1 MIHRLGDPGALRA
14 ACGDDDLVVW
24 TGQDL
29 RGRARAWALRE
40 AVVAAAPGI
49 ARHDRLAVWGDPD
62 DAAELVR
69 HALAELGPT
78 FRPLGERELMRRV
91 AARLEGVTESGAF
104 SWMSLPGPPR
114 PRPGQAGAPPR
125 DAGPLDAGPLDAGP
139 AGGEATGR
147 SSAVGWPGG
156 EAAGPT
162 SAVGWLDG
170 AAEREIAALLAGDAP
185 SSYAVPGAAGV
196 RRWAGV
202 RVGRELAAV
211 AADAWSAP
219 SVGLLAG
226 VATAARFR
234 GRGLAERVC
243 GWMSSQLVA
252 THGRAA
258 LMVDDVNAAAIKVY
272 ERIGYRRRLVL
283 ACHVAG

>member
-24 TGQDL
+24 TAQDL
-29 RGRARAWALRE
+29 RGRARAWASRQ

-78 FRPLGERELMRRV
+78 YRPLGERELMRRV
-91 AARLEGVTESGAF
+91 AARLEGVRESGAF
-104 SWMSLPGPPR
+104 SWMSLQGPP
-114 PRPGQAGAPPR
+114 AGAS
-125 DAGPLDAGPLDAGP
+125 PLHAAP
-139 AGGEATGR
+139 
-147 SSAVGWPGG
+147 PGG
-156 EAAGPT
+156 AAAGPPPV
-162 SAVGWLDG
+162 VGWLDG
-170 AAEREIAALLAGDAP
+170 DAEQEIAALLAGDAP

>member
-1 MIHRLGDPGALRA
+1 MIHRLGDPGAVRA

-24 TGQDL
+24 TAQDL
-29 RGRARAWALRE
+29 RGQARAWALRE

-78 FRPLGERELMRRV
+78 YRPLGERELMRRV
-91 AARLEGVTESGAF
+91 AARLEGVRESGAF
-104 SWMSLPGPPR
+104 SWMSLQGPPR
-114 PRPGQAGAPPR
+114 ARNGQAGAPPL
-125 DAGPLDAGPLDAGP
+125 DAAPLDAGPP
-139 AGGEATGR
+139 PVV
-147 SSAVGWPGG
+147 S
-156 EAAGPT
+156 
-162 SAVGWLDG
+162 WLDG
-170 AAEREIAALLAGDAP
+170 DAEQEIMALLAGDAP

-202 RVGRELAAV
+202 RMGRELAAV

-258 LMVDDVNAAAIKVY
+258 LMVDDVNTAAIKVY

>member
-14 ACGDDDLVVW
+14 ACGDDDLVMW
-24 TGQDL
+24 TAQGL
-29 RGRARAWALRE
+29 RGQARAWALRE
-40 AVVAAAPGI
+40 AVVAAAPRI

-78 FRPLGERELMRRV
+78 YRPLGERELMRRV
-91 AARLEGVTESGAF
+91 AARLAGVRESGAF

-114 PRPGQAGAPPR
+114 ARDGLPGQA
-125 DAGPLDAGPLDAGP
+125 AGLP
-139 AGGEATGR
+139 
-147 SSAVGWPGG
+147 SM
-156 EAAGPT
+156 
-162 SAVGWLDG
+162 VGWLAGED
-170 AAEREIAALLAGDAP
+170 EQEITALLAGDAP
-185 SSYAVPGAAGV
+185 SSYAVPGVAGV

-258 LMVDDVNAAAIKVY
+258 LMVDDVNVAAIKVY
-272 ERIGYRRRLVL
+272 ERLGYRRRLVL
-283 ACHVAG
+283 ACHVAE

>member
-1 MIHRLGDPGALRA
+1 MIHRLGDPGAVRA

-24 TGQDL
+24 TAQDL

-40 AVVAAAPGI
+40 AVVAAAPGL
-49 ARHDRLAVWGDPD
+49 ARYDRLAVWGDPD

-78 FRPLGERELMRRV
+78 YRPLGERELMRRV
-91 AARLEGVTESGAF
+91 AARLEGVRESGAF
-104 SWMSLPGPPR
+104 SWMSLTGPPR
-114 PRPGQAGAPPR
+114 ARTGQPGTPPLE
-125 DAGPLDAGPLDAGP
+125 AGPLRAGPRLGAGPL
-139 AGGEATGR
+139 
-147 SSAVGWPGG
+147 GG
-156 EAAGPT
+156 EAAGPPPV
-162 SAVGWLDG
+162 VGWLDG
-170 AAEREIAALLAGDAP
+170 DAEQEITALLAGDAP

-196 RRWAGV
+196 RRWAGA

>member
-14 ACGDDDLVVW
+14 ACGDDDLIMW
-24 TGQDL
+24 TAQDL
-29 RGRARAWALRE
+29 RGQARAWALGE
-40 AVVAAAPGI
+40 AVVAAAPRI

-62 DAAELVR
+62 DAAQLVR
-69 HALAELGPT
+69 HALAELGPAY
-78 FRPLGERELMRRV
+78 RPLGERELMRRV
-91 AARLEGVTESGAF
+91 AARLEGVRESGAF

-114 PRPGQAGAPPR
+114 ARDGLPGQAGAPP
-125 DAGPLDAGPLDAGP
+125 LDAGPL
-139 AGGEATGR
+139 
-147 SSAVGWPGG
+147 SG
-156 EAAGPT
+156 EAASPPLV
-162 SAVGWLDG
+162 VGWLNGD
-170 AAEREIAALLAGDAP
+170 AEQEITALLAGDAP

>member
-1 MIHRLGDPGALRA
+1 MRDLDVLRA
-14 ACGDDDLVVW
+14 ACDDDDLVMW
-24 TGQDL
+24 TAQDL
-29 RGRARAWALRE
+29 RGQARAWALRD
-40 AVVAAAPGI
+40 AVVAGAPRI
-49 ARHDRLAVWGDPD
+49 SVYDRLAVWGDPD

-78 FRPLGERELMRRV
+78 YRPLGERELMRRV
-91 AARLEGVTESGAF
+91 AAGLEGVRESGSF
-104 SWMSLPGPPR
+104 SWMSLRAAPEVPVPE
-114 PRPGQAGAPPR
+114 AGW
-125 DAGPLDAGPLDAGP
+125 LE
-139 AGGEATGR
+139 GEA
-147 SSAVGWPGG
+147 
-156 EAAGPT
+156 
-162 SAVGWLDG
+162 DQ
-170 AAEREIAALLAGDAP
+170 EIAALLAGDAP
-185 SSYAVPGAAGV
+185 SSYAVPGVAGV

-243 GWMSSQLVA
+243 TWVSSQLVA

-272 ERIGYRRRLVL
+272 ERIGYRRRPVL
-283 ACHVAG
+283 ACHVADPD

>member
-24 TGQDL
+24 TAQDL
-29 RGRARAWALRE
+29 SGQARAWALRQ

-49 ARHDRLAVWGDPD
+49 ARHDRLAVWGDPG

-78 FRPLGERELMRRV
+78 YRPLGERELMRRV
-91 AARLEGVTESGAF
+91 AARLEGVRESGAF
-104 SWMSLPGPPR
+104 SWMSLQGPPAGAR
-114 PRPGQAGAPPR
+114 TGQAGAAPL
-125 DAGPLDAGPLDAGP
+125 DAAPLDAGPP
-139 AGGEATGR
+139 P
-147 SSAVGWPGG
+147 V
-156 EAAGPT
+156 
-162 SAVGWLDG
+162 VGWLDG
-170 AAEREIAALLAGDAP
+170 DAEQEITALLAGDAP